1 MVPLRS
7 WLSRLRGMFGRARR
21 DSELNAELRA
31 HLDLLTAEN
40 IHRGMSL
47 EDARYAARRNFGG
60 VEQAKQ
66 AYREQRGLPILET
79 LLQDVR
85 FGARLMTKHAALSAI
100 IIAILAV
107 GIGAGTSLYS
117 LIDACLIRTSITYP
131 VVDRW
136 EIVRAYLPHQKT
148 FVNFL
153 SVPEI
158 LEVKQLRELFEEVGA
173 VHGDSFTLTRG
184 EYPERILGTRVT
196 ANAITMTQTAPILG
210 RTFSW
215 DEDRPGGPR
224 VTVLSYELWQRRFS
238 GDRSVLG
245 TVIRL
250 DDLDYTIIGVMP
262 PYYDLW
268 GGELWIPLQLDF
280 ANNNRSDRRNWIVA
294 VLRRDVSEA
303 RANARL
309 RALSK
314 QLEQQYGITT
324 PEYRDWD
331 LGVWNIKEA
340 VIGGVKPALLVLAGA
355 VGLLILIVCANVAV
369 LLLVRATSRLKEIAL
384 RVALGARRGRL
395 IRQMLTESLLL
406 SFAGAVAGVC
416 ISAGCLPLLVH
427 LIPRQYLPTAPE
439 LVRVDHSAIAV
450 ACGIAMLTGI
460 LFGIAPALQ
469 ISKQDFVESLKE
481 SGSKIGGSRFG
492 RLVRNALIVT
502 EIALS
507 LVVLAG
513 TALMAESYR
522 HLEGIDLGFRADHLL
537 SFRVSLPQTKYPRGD
552 QIAHFFERALQKME
566 SAPMIESV
574 AAVSGQP
581 MGDRAVDLAS
591 RDFTIEGRPSEDA
604 QAAAN
609 AYFRVIS
616 PDYFRTMGARILQG
630 RNFSERDGHDAPRV
644 TVINQTMARVFWP
657 SGDAI
662 GHRIYLGRQYG
673 RPDVF
678 AGAQSDE
685 QPLTIVGVV
694 SDVRQTRVIDAPV
707 RQEFYVALAQQTNPP
722 RIMTLLARST
732 MDPAKLT
739 DSARTAIRSVDAEQP
754 IYDVNPMDQVVAD
767 SFGPKRLTLFLL
779 VFLSAIALLLA
790 CTGLFATLS
799 YSVGQ
804 RHRELGIRV
813 AVGAKPYDILRLV
826 VFEGAHLALGGVML
840 GLLAAFALTRLMKA
854 ILYDVSASDPVTLI
868 GTAAILVTVAI
879 LASYVPARR
888 ATQVDPTTVL
898 RSE

>member
-1 MVPLRS
+1 M
-7 WLSRLRGMFGRARR
+7 SRLRTFASRLCGIFHKSQGEENL
-21 DSELNAELRA
+21 DAELGS
-31 HLDLLTAEN
+31 HLDALTTEN
-40 IHRGMSL
+40 LRRGMSP
-47 EDARYAARRNFGG
+47 EEARFAARRVFGG
-60 VEQAKQ
+60 IEQTKA
-66 AYREQRGLPILET
+66 AYREQRSLPLLET
-79 LLQDVR
+79 LLQDIR
-85 FGARLMTKHAALSAI
+85 FGVRLMAKNAALSTVI
-100 IIAILAV
+100 VAILAV

-117 LIDACLIRTSITYP
+117 LIDACLVRSIPYP
-131 VVDRW
+131 VADRW
-136 EIVRAYLPHQKT
+136 GIVRAYLPHQKT

-153 SVPEI
+153 SIPEI
-158 LEVKQLRELFEEVGA
+158 REVKQLHEVFEDVGA

-196 ANAITMTQTAPILG
+196 ANAIPMTQVQPILG
-210 RTFSW
+210 RTFR
-215 DEDRPGGPR
+215 DEEDRPGGTR
-224 VTVLSYELWQRRFS
+224 VAMLRYELWQRRFA
-238 GDRSVLG
+238 GDRNVLG
-245 TVIRL
+245 TLIRL

-262 PYYDLW
+262 PEFELW
-268 GGELWIPLQLDF
+268 SGQVWIPLQLDF
-280 ANNNRSDRRNWIVA
+280 ANNDRSDRRNWIVT
-294 VLRRDVSEA
+294 VLRNGVSEA
-303 RANARL
+303 QANARL
-309 RALSK
+309 RTVSK

-324 PEYRDWD
+324 PEYHDWD
-331 LGVWNIKEA
+331 LRVWNIKEA

-384 RVALGARRGRL
+384 RIALGAGRPRL

-406 SFAGAVAGVC
+406 SFAGAAIGVC
-416 ISAGCLPLLVH
+416 ISTGSLPLLVH
-427 LIPRQYLPTAPE
+427 LIPRDWLPIAPE
-439 LVRVDHSAIAV
+439 LVRVDRGAIAV
-450 ACGIAMLTGI
+450 ACGIALFTGI
-460 LFGIAPALQ
+460 MFGILPALQ

-492 RLVRNALIVT
+492 RLMRNGLIVT

-513 TALMAESYR
+513 AALMAESYR
-522 HLEGIDLGFRADHLL
+522 HLEGLDLGFRADHLL
-537 SFRVSLPQTKYPRGD
+537 SFRVSLPETKYSRGD
-552 QIAHFFERALQKME
+552 QIAQFFARALQE
-566 SAPMIESV
+566 IGAAPRIESV

-591 RDFTIEGRPSEDA
+591 RDFTMEGRPSEDA
-604 QAAAN
+604 QATEN
-609 AYFRVIS
+609 ACFRVIS

-630 RNFSERDGHDAPRV
+630 RNFSERDGRDGPRV
-644 TVINQTMARVFWP
+644 TVINQTMAREFWP
-657 SGDAI
+657 SGDAV

-678 AGAQSDE
+678 AGTELDE
-685 QPLTIVGVV
+685 RPLTIVGVI

-722 RIMTLLARST
+722 RIMTFLARST
-732 MDPAKLT
+732 MDPATLT
-739 DSARTAIRSVDAEQP
+739 QSARAAIRSVDAEQP

-779 VFLSAIALLLA
+779 VFLSAVALVLA

-804 RHRELGIRV
+804 RHRELGIRL
-813 AVGAKPYDILRLV
+813 AVGAMPHDILRLV
-826 VFEGAHLALGGVML
+826 VFEGAQLALGGVTL
-840 GLLAAFALTRLMKA
+840 GLLAAFALTRLMQTL
-854 ILYDVSASDPVTLI
+854 LYEVNASDPITLLS
-868 GTAAILVTVAI
+868 TAAALVSVAV

-888 ATQVDPTTVL
+888 ATGVDPTTVL